1 MGMALTKR
9 MIDSATYKGQSTV
22 AANGKKRWSRDIRW
36 DDKIP
41 GFGLIIYPSGRKAF
55 VLNYRGPNRRERL
68 ITIGLYGPFTV
79 HQARDRAHK
88 LLVEV
93 KDGGDPLKERRAL
106 PDLSVREFADR
117 YMERHSRPQKR
128 TWKEDER
135 RLKSHILPAFGSRA
149 LTDVR
154 RADITRL
161 HSAIGAEPPV
171 EANRVLTLVGGIFAK
186 AESWGYVPE
195 GHPNPARGIGRFKER
210 SRDRWLRP
218 EEVERLLAAVA
229 EETDPYVRAAFRL
242 YLQTGLRKGEL
253 LQLQWQDIDFK
264 RAELRIPY
272 TKSGRP
278 HSLSLTETALA
289 ILLELPRSNHSDW
302 VFPGHGTNHRKDLKR
317 PWQRIRKRAGLDGVT
332 IHDLRRTV
340 GSWMAQA
347 GVPLQVIGEVLNHR
361 HPDVT
366 RIYARLAEDQG
377 RHALQAVEHKIKE
390 LEK

>member
-41 GFGLIIYPSGRKAF
+41 GFGLRIYPSGRKAF

-68 ITIGLYGPFTV
+68 ITIGLYGPLTV

-106 PDLSVREFADR
+106 PDLSVREFADL
-117 YMERHSRPQKR
+117 YMERHSRPQKK

-161 HSAIGAEPPV
+161 HSGIGADTPV

-186 AESWGYVPE
+186 AEAWGYVPE
-195 GHPNPARGIGRFKER
+195 GHPNPARGIDRFQER

-218 EEVERLLAAVA
+218 EEVERLLSAVA
-229 EETDPYVRAAFRL
+229 EETDLYVRAAFRL

-253 LQLQWQDIDFK
+253 LQLKWQDIDFK

-289 ILLELPRSNHSDW
+289 ILRELPRSIHSDW

-317 PWQRIRKRAGLDGVT
+317 PWQRIRKRAGLDDVT